1 MRDVTATLRAW
12 LAAGEPV
19 CIATVVGRSRSG
31 PRPLGAVLAVNGS
44 GAIAGSVSGGC
55 VDSAV
60 VEAARAALLD
70 GVPRLLSYG
79 ISEGDGGGIGPTCGG
94 TIEIAVRTL
103 TGPGVITL
111 DAVLEALERHEP
123 CALATVVDG
132 AGRGHMLAVRP
143 AGIVGSSGDER
154 LDARIAE
161 DARSM
166 VRGPDTGCREYETP
180 GLSGG
185 PTTVFIETY
194 APPPRMIVFG
204 AVGFAPATARIG
216 AFLGYR
222 VTVCDARSA
231 FATPERFPDA
241 SEVVVAWPHR
251 YLSRTAVD
259 ERTVLCVLTH
269 DPKFDVPLL
278 EAALRT
284 PAAYIG
290 ALGSRTTHAARVAA
304 LRQRGVP
311 QASLRRLRA
320 PIGLDLGALT
330 DEETAVAIAAE
341 IIAARSGAGARPL
354 TEMSGP
360 IHAGSTAAHAGV

>member
-1 MRDVTATLRAW
+1 MRDIAATLRAW
-12 LAAGEPV
+12 LASGQPV
-19 CIATVVGRSRSG
+19 CIATVVGRSGSG
-31 PRPLGAVLAVNGS
+31 PRPLGAVMAVNGS

-60 VEAARAALLD
+60 VDAARTALLD
-70 GVPRLLSYG
+70 GVPQLLSYG
-79 ISEGDGGGIGPTCGG
+79 ISGGDVGAVGPTCGG
-94 TIEIAVRTL
+94 TIEIAVRTV
-103 TGPGVITL
+103 TGADVGTIE
-111 DAVLEALERHEP
+111 AVLEALRRQEP
-123 CALATVVDG
+123 CALATVIDG

-143 AGIVGSSGDER
+143 AEAVGSSGHGR
-154 LDARIAE
+154 LDALIAE
-161 DARSM
+161 DARAM
-166 VRGPDTGCREYETP
+166 LRGPGTGRREYRSS
-180 GLSGG
+180 GSSGG
-185 PTTVFIETY
+185 PATVFIETY
-194 APPPRMIVFG
+194 APRPRMIVFG

-231 FATPERFPDA
+231 FATRERFPDA
-241 SEVVVAWPHR
+241 SEIVVAWPHR
-251 YLSRTAVD
+251 YLARTVVD

-290 ALGSRTTHAARVAA
+290 ALGSRTTHEARVTA

-311 QASLRRLRA
+311 QASVRRLRA
-320 PIGLDLGALT
+320 PVGLDLGAQT

-341 IIAARSGAGARPL
+341 IIAARTGAGARPL
-354 TEMSGP
+354 TELSGP
-360 IHAGSTAAHAGV
+360 IHAGGTPSHACV